1 MREVSRL
8 DSGRGVGAGGRHG
21 RLSGK
26 GSRCPPGLGFRRPAR
41 RLQSRL
47 LAAAGGRGRA
57 ACVQPAIGSGTGSA
71 LRGLSGSFGGSL
83 HVVSTGLLSQPPA
96 HITLYL

>member
-1 MREVSRL
+1 MGLELAGATARP
-8 DSGRGVGAGGRHG
+8 GRR
-21 RLSGK
+21 SGK
-26 GSRCPPGLGFRRPAR
+26 GSRCPPGLGFRRPAC

-71 LRGLSGSFGGSL
+71 LRELSGSFGGSL
-83 HVVSTGLLSQPPA
+83 HVVSAGLLSQPPA